1 MKNLIISVT
10 VLFLSGILIP
20 TSVLAEA
27 PPANPIIE
35 APKSDAPFNDLGI
48 QEGTMVHGEDISE
61 LSEEELQ
68 YVPEGW
74 RDGVIEEGE
83 HEHLEEPS
91 QRADVTNTLA
101 AYPNVN
107 NYIASKNF
115 YTAKVETDHKW
126 IFPKMEYRYGQPEG
140 VIAHETAND
149 YSTITGEISYMTSN
163 YQNAFVHAFV
173 DHSRIIEIHPTD
185 NSVWGAGRYG
195 NARFVQVELVRSS
208 TYDAFARSINNYS
221 DYIASILHKYNMGV
235 SNGDYN
241 GKGTLWSHRAVST
254 FLGGTT
260 HADPHGYFAKYGYT
274 WNEFIALVSQ
284 KYNRYVTIASV
295 SAEQPTSRLG
305 HISYSTKIYKDYK
318 NPSLYSWAGTE
329 RNQNVYYVKK
339 KVTYNNELYYL
350 ISTQASSVYGVVGW
364 VKAAEMNDREHVKVD
379 GQAKTFYVKGTGK
392 AYTDAWGSSN
402 NVVMTTL
409 SSQQGD
415 LFSVHLTERVGTAI
429 WYRGVLNGKTVWL
442 SEKDV
447 TKGSEVKT
455 SRLGHISYSTKIYQ
469 DYSNLNSYIFAGT
482 ANNQNVYYVK
492 KQVNYNGQLF
502 LLISTRPSSEIGV
515 VGWVKATEMNDR
527 EHVKVDGLAKTLFVK
542 GTGKSYT
549 DAWGSRNNTIDS
561 NLSSEA
567 GKTFNVYLTERVG
580 NDIWYRGFLDSQRIW
595 LSEKD
600 VTKGFEQATSRLG
613 HISYYTKIY
622 GDYSNEGS
630 YKFAQSTYN
639 GNVYYVK
646 KEATYNNVKYLL
658 ISTRPSSTVGTIG
671 WVKASEMN
679 DREHVKVDGYSKTFY
694 VSGSGQSF
702 TDAWGSRNNI
712 AQSNLYGY
720 KGEVFL
726 VHLTERVG
734 NDIWY
739 RGVLAGKTV
748 WIHSSLVR
756 TSR

>member
-1 MKNLIISVT
+1 MKNLIIIVIA
-10 VLFLSGILIP
+10 VLLSGILIP
-20 TSVLAEA
+20 ASVLAEA
-27 PPANPIIE
+27 PPANPTAE
-35 APKSDAPFNDLGI
+35 APKIDAPFNDLGI

-61 LSEEELQ
+61 LTEEELQ

-74 RDGVIEEGE
+74 RDGIVEEGE
-83 HEHLEEPS
+83 HEHPEEPS
-91 QRADVTNTLA
+91 HRAEATNSLA

-115 YTAKVETDHKW
+115 YTAKVEKDHKW

-140 VIAHETAND
+140 VVAHETAND

-163 YQNAFVHAFV
+163 YRNAFVHAFV

-208 TYDAFARSINNYS
+208 SYDAFARSINNYS

-235 SNGDYN
+235 TNGDY
-241 GKGTLWSHRAVST
+241 KGSGSLWSHRAVST

-260 HADPHGYFAKYGYT
+260 HSDPHGYFAKYGYS
-274 WNEFIALVSQ
+274 WNEFIALVTQ
-284 KYNRYVTIASV
+284 KYNRYVTIASA
-295 SAEQPTSRLG
+295 SAEQDTSRLG
-305 HISYSTKIYKDYK
+305 HISYSTKVYKDYK
-318 NPSLYSWAGTE
+318 NPSLYSWAGTS

-339 KVTYNNELYYL
+339 KVTFNNELYYL
-350 ISTQASSVYGVVGW
+350 ISTQPSSTYGVVGW
-364 VKAAEMNDREHVKVD
+364 VKASEMNDRDHVKVD

-402 NVVMTTL
+402 NVAMTSL
-409 SSQQGD
+409 ASQQGD

-447 TKGSEVKT
+447 TKGYEVAT
-455 SRLGHISYSTKIYQ
+455 SRLGHISYSTRIYA
-469 DYSNLNSYIFAGT
+469 DYSNLNSYNFAGT
-482 ANNQNVYYVK
+482 ANNKNVYYVK
-492 KQVNYNGQLF
+492 KQVEYNGQLF
-502 LLISTRPSSEIGV
+502 LLISTRPSSTTGV
-515 VGWVKATEMNDR
+515 IGWVKATEMNDR
-527 EHVKVDGLAKTLFVK
+527 EHVKVDGLSKTLFAK

-549 DAWGSRNNTIDS
+549 DAWGSWNNTIDH
-561 NLSSEA
+561 NLSSKA

-580 NDIWYRGFLDSQRIW
+580 NDIWYRGFLDGQRAW

-622 GDYSNEGS
+622 DDYSNDGS
-630 YKFAQSTYN
+630 YKYARSTYN

-646 KEATYNNVKYLL
+646 KEVTYKNVKYLL
-658 ISTRPSSTVGTIG
+658 ISTRPSSTVGVIG
-671 WVKASEMN
+671 WVKDSEMN
-679 DREHVKVDGYSKTFY
+679 DREHAKVDGYSKTFY
-694 VSGSGQSF
+694 VSGSGKSF
-702 TDAWGSRNNI
+702 TDAWGSRNNV
-712 AQSNLYGY
+712 AHSSLYGY
-720 KGEVFL
+720 KGAIFS
-726 VHLTERVG
+726 VHLTEHVG

-748 WIHSSLVR
+748 WIHSSLVK

>member
-10 VLFLSGILIP
+10 ALFLSSILIP
-20 TSVLAEA
+20 ASVLAEA
-27 PPANPIIE
+27 PATNPIVQ

-48 QEGTMVHGEDISE
+48 QEGTIVHGEDISE

-68 YVPEGW
+68 YIPEGW

-91 QRADVTNTLA
+91 LKAAATNTLA

-140 VIAHETAND
+140 VVAHETAND
-149 YSTITGEISYMTSN
+149 YSTITGEISYMTTN
-163 YQNAFVHAFV
+163 YKNAFVHAFV
-173 DHSRIIEIHPTD
+173 DQSRIIEIHPTS

-235 SNGDYN
+235 TNGDYN
-241 GKGTLWSHRAVST
+241 GVGTLWSHRAVST

-260 HADPHGYFAKYGYT
+260 HSDPHGYFAKYGYS

-284 KYNRYVTIASV
+284 KYNRYVTIASA
-295 SAEQPTSRLG
+295 SAEQSTSRLG
-305 HISYSTKIYKDYK
+305 HISYSTKVYKDYK

-339 KVTYNNELYYL
+339 KVTFNNELYYL
-350 ISTQASSVYGVVGW
+350 ISTQASSTTGVVGW
-364 VKAAEMNDREHVKVD
+364 VKASEMNDREHVKVD
-379 GQAKTFYVKGTGK
+379 SQSKTFYVKGTGK

-402 NVVMTTL
+402 NVAMTNL
-409 SSQQGD
+409 SSHQGD
-415 LFSVHLTERVGTAI
+415 LFAVHLTERVGTAI
-429 WYRGVLNGKTVWL
+429 WYRGVLNDKTVWL

-447 TKGSEVKT
+447 TNGSEVST
-455 SRLGHISYSTKIYQ
+455 SRLGHISYTTRIYA
-469 DYSNLNSYIFAGT
+469 DYANLNSYNFAGT

-492 KQVNYNGQLF
+492 KQVEYNGQLF
-502 LLISTRPSSEIGV
+502 LLISTRPSSTSGV
-515 VGWVKATEMNDR
+515 IGWVKAAEMNDR
-527 EHVKVDGLAKTLFVK
+527 EHVKVDGVAKTLFVK

-580 NDIWYRGFLDSQRIW
+580 NDVWYRGFLEGQRIW

-613 HISYYTKIY
+613 HISYYTRIY
-622 GDYSNEGS
+622 DDYSNEGS
-630 YKFAQSTYN
+630 YKLARSTYN

-646 KEATYNNVKYLL
+646 KEVTYNNVKYLL
-658 ISTRPSSTVGTIG
+658 ISTRPSSTTGTIG
-671 WVKASEMN
+671 WVKDSEMN
-679 DREHVKVDGYSKTFY
+679 DREHAKVDGYSKTFY
-694 VSGSGQSF
+694 VSGSGKSF
-702 TDAWGSRNNI
+702 TDAWGSRNNV
-712 AQSNLYGY
+712 AHSSLYGY
-720 KGEVFL
+720 KGATFS
-726 VHLTERVG
+726 VHLTEHVG

-739 RGVLAGKTV
+739 RGVLGGKTV
-748 WIHSSLVR
+748 WIHSSLVKTGR
-756 TSR
+756 